1 MPQSLPRA
9 FRAKQQ
15 AEDERKLE
23 KILAQTAKLEP
34 SDATG
39 ATSGGDESRLRGLPA
54 IGRGCEG
61 RDRRISARRGAQV
74 AAAAAPILRPNDRK
88 LGRESALS
96 PQTSLGRHRIR
107 VSDVRYHSRRS

>member
-1 MPQSLPRA
+1 MSLEPVPQSLPRA

-61 RDRRISARRGAQV
+61 RDRRISARRGLTSQ
-74 AAAAAPILRPNDRK
+74 PPLLRPFCAQTTGN
-88 LGRESALS
+88 LAAS
-96 PQTSLGRHRIR
+96 PR
-107 VSDVRYHSRRS
+107 